1 MCHVKEKMRKWLF
14 DLLWWLFTGIVGLM
28 WLALLVYW
36 LHIYA

>member
-1 MCHVKEKMRKWLF
+1 MPKWLC

-28 WLALLVYW
+28 WLALLAMW